1 MENKQVV
8 LGWWAFLVIISIFNI
23 AFIII
28 YMLSHKL
35 TDMQKPL
42 FFFALIFSIVC
53 GIRAIWPTKYVE
65 KTCFL
70 KTKIY
75 TPFIIRILA
84 TVAEIAY
91 ILIFVFVFLHI
102 IKTIHKFTTH
112 KLDHL
117 KPYIYA
123 VIPLILLA
131 EVFSWLGSVT
141 EYQFW
146 NISEEVMWFISSII
160 LIALSLYILSK
171 IKTSSEP
178 KVKSIYYLLSVTV
191 PIATLFAAFLALV
204 DIPMYIRR
212 FNRNNITEIKDIK
225 SFFRD
230 FENKHKI
237 NFNKRLD
244 EMKKCQQVDQSLETW
259 KEEIPWLTGYFTIG
273 VWSSFALA
281 IWHKYHTS

>member
-1 MENKQVV
+1 
-8 LGWWAFLVIISIFNI
+8 
-23 AFIII
+23 
-28 YMLSHKL
+28 MLSHKL

-91 ILIFVFVFLHI
+91 ILLFVVVFLHI

-131 EVFSWLGSVT
+131 EGFSWLGSVT

-244 EMKKCQQVDQSLETW
+244 EMKKCQQVDNSLETW

>member
-42 FFFALIFSIVC
+42 LFALIFSIVC

-91 ILIFVFVFLHI
+91 ILLFVVVFLHI

-160 LIALSLYILSK
+160 LIALSIYILSK

-191 PIATLFAAFLALV
+191 PVATLFATFLALV

-212 FNRNNITEIKDIK
+212 FNKNNITEIKDIK

-237 NFNKRLD
+237 NFDKRLD
-244 EMKKCQQVDQSLETW
+244 EMKKCQQVDNSLDTW

-281 IWHKYHTS
+281 IWHKHHTS

>member
-8 LGWWAFLVIISIFNI
+8 LGCWAFLVIISIFNI

-42 FFFALIFSIVC
+42 LFCSHFFYRFWHGASALQNML
-53 GIRAIWPTKYVE
+53 

-91 ILIFVFVFLHI
+91 ILLFVVVFLHI
-102 IKTIHKFTTH
+102 IKTFINSLH

-131 EVFSWLGSVT
+131 DFLWLGSVT
-141 EYQFW
+141 EPVLEYF
-146 NISEEVMWFISSII
+146 
-160 LIALSLYILSK
+160 
-171 IKTSSEP
+171 
-178 KVKSIYYLLSVTV
+178 
-191 PIATLFAAFLALV
+191 
-204 DIPMYIRR
+204 RR
-212 FNRNNITEIKDIK
+212 
-225 SFFRD
+225 SYVV
-230 FENKHKI
+230 H
-237 NFNKRLD
+237 L
-244 EMKKCQQVDQSLETW
+244 
-259 KEEIPWLTGYFTIG
+259 
-273 VWSSFALA
+273 
-281 IWHKYHTS
+281 